1 VNKTCEEKCGQDM
14 KARQNPLKRR
24 GAGGQGIKY
33 CSLTGSYEN
42 YTLTLNVL

>member
-1 VNKTCEEKCGQDM
+1 MWTGYESKTESAKEKGG
-14 KARQNPLKRR
+14 